1 MLIGALLILTWLV
14 LLLRYPAKALPIS
27 LSAVLGLGLV
37 ALWVVWQD
45 NREAA
50 QLARLDLRLAYAP
63 DQCPADRALQVRM
76 KNANDVPLQALRWR
90 VAAYAPGDTVN
101 LAENTY
107 SAPRYRGP
115 GELQPDAQWSDC
127 LPLPPLR
134 SGYRPQSLE
143 FRAEHLQGSFAN

>member
-45 NREAA
+45 NREAT
-50 QLARLDLRLAYAP
+50 QLARLDLRLVYAP

-76 KNANDVPLQALRWR
+76 KNANDVPLQTLRWR

-115 GELQPDAQWSDC
+115 GELQPDAEWSDC

>member
-1 MLIGALLILTWLV
+1 MIIGALLVLTWLV

-27 LSAVLGLGLV
+27 LAAIFGLGMV

-45 NREAA
+45 NRETR
-50 QLARLDLRLAYAP
+50 QLARLDLRLTYAP
-63 DQCPADRALQVRM
+63 EQCPVDRPLRVHM
-76 KNANDVPLQALRWR
+76 KNGNDVPLQTLRWR
-90 VAAYAPGDTVN
+90 VAAYAPGDSVN
-101 LAENTY
+101 LTENTY

-115 GELQPDAQWSDC
+115 GELQPGTEWSDC

-143 FRAEHLQGSFAN
+143 FRAEQLRGSFAN

>member
-1 MLIGALLILTWLV
+1 MLIGALLMLTWLV

-37 ALWVVWQD
+37 TLWVVWQD
-45 NREAA
+45 NRETT
-50 QLARLDLRLAYAP
+50 QLARLDLRLTYAP

-76 KNANDVPLQALRWR
+76 KNGNDVPLQTLRWR

-107 SAPRYRGP
+107 DAPRYRGP
-115 GELQPDAQWSDC
+115 GELQPDAAWSDC

-134 SGYRPQSLE
+134 AGYRAQTLD